1 MISKTAR
8 LCVTDNQYW
17 IHGDV
22 FDVTE
27 WRYMGFNGLVAS
39 IAAPGVLR
47 DPGDFAIVMTGTE
60 SGPVSVTVQADA
72 HEPGPADPDAWDEV
86 VEVSLLLPGDKPAV
100 VTDFD
105 DDESSSLPAL
115 TVLGPGPYRVRVH
128 ARGRDAGQEA
138 LMVED
143 EPVEEH
149 LIQVWPAP
157 AAPTQVIK
165 TSDTYGMTFRS
176 QN

>member
-1 MISKTAR
+1 MISKTAQF
-8 LCVTDNQYW
+8 CVADNQYW

-22 FDVTE
+22 YDVTE
-27 WRYMGFNGLVAS
+27 WRYTGFNGLVAS

-60 SGPVSVTVQADA
+60 TGPVSATVQAA
-72 HEPGPADPDAWDEV
+72 AREPGPANLDAWDEV
-86 VEVSLLLPGDKPAV
+86 VEVSLMLPGENPAV

-105 DDESSSLPAL
+105 DDESSSLPAF

-138 LMVED
+138 LMVDD

-157 AAPTQVIK
+157 AAPTHVIK
-165 TSDTYGMTFRS
+165 TSDTYGTTFRP